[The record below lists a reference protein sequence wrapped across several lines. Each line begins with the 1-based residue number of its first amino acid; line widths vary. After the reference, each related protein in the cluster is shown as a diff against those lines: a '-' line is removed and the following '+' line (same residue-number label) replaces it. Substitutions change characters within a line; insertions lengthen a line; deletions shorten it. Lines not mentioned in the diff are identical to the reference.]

1 MRRRILVILAII
13 ATLLI
18 GLALVL
24 CITEP
29 NADNNTS
36 EAVSNIEK
44 ATSEVGIIDVEYLG
58 TDVCE
63 IIVDFGNVPRSST
76 TTKKIRITNKSNN
89 VLVLTD
95 YSTQCRCM
103 WLNFDREPIAV
114 EDSIDITLSFD
125 SRGEWGSVGNYME
138 ITTSQDKS
146 IVVWIGAEIL

>member
-13 ATLLI
+13 APLLI

-44 ATSEVGIIDVEYLG
+44 ATSEVGIIDIEYLG

-89 VLVLTD
+89 VLVFTD

-138 ITTSQDKS
+138 ITTSQDKP

>member
-24 CITEP
+24 FITEP

-44 ATSEVGIIDVEYLG
+44 VTSEVGIIDVEYLG

-63 IIVDFGNVPRSST
+63 IIIDFGNVPRSST
-76 TTKKIRITNKSNN
+76 TTKKIRITNKSND

-114 EDSIDITLSFD
+114 GDSVDITLSFD

-138 ITTSQDKS
+138 ITTSQDKP

>member
-24 CITEP
+24 FITEP

-44 ATSEVGIIDVEYLG
+44 VTSEVGIIDVEYLG

-63 IIVDFGNVPRSST
+63 IIIDFGNVPRSST

-114 EDSIDITLSFD
+114 GDSVDITLSFD

-138 ITTSQDKS
+138 ITTSQDKP